1 MGAEYPHQSAAPMKS
16 AGIPWRPH
24 DPRFPG
30 GFLVALVAGSFL
42 VVRYLQ
48 NNRIEVAEARFVSPD
63 RDCR

>member
-1 MGAEYPHQSAAPMKS
+1 MKS

-48 NNRIEVAEARFVSPD
+48 NNRIEVAEARFVSPG